1 MTIMAT
7 LPSFIQIE
15 PVGQCN
21 LSCLM
26 CPVGVRADQPPDG
39 SPAFMAFEQF
49 VSLLDSFPDVTELHL
64 QGLGEPMMHPRFFD
78 MVRHAA
84 QKGIAVSC
92 NSNLT
97 LVNDARAERCV
108 TSGLKEL
115 HISLDG
121 ATAQTYESIRTGA
134 RFARV
139 LANISRVQ
147 QSRRTLMSKTP
158 ELILTAVVMRR
169 NLHELPDLVRL
180 AHDLSIR
187 SLFVQHLGQDFTE
200 PSLTPAYQPFRMF
213 VHQESLLRHDRPAI
227 DAVFASARTL
237 AERLGVTLRLPRLDA
252 VEPPEGRSSRRCDWP
267 WKRAYI
273 TYRGDA
279 IPCCMIATPDRSQFG
294 NVFERNVPEV
304 WNGHE
309 AEEFRRRLDS
319 DRPPDLCASCAVY
332 KGIF

>member
-1 MTIMAT
+1 
-7 LPSFIQIE
+7 
-15 PVGQCN
+15 
-21 LSCLM
+21 M
-26 CPVGVRADQPPDG
+26 CPVGVRTDRPPDG
-39 SPAFMAFEQF
+39 SPAFMSFEQF
-49 VSLLDSFPDVTELHL
+49 VSLLDAFPDVRELHL

-78 MVRHAA
+78 MVQHAA
-84 QKGIAVSC
+84 EKGIAVTC

-97 LVNDARAERCV
+97 LVNEARAERCV

-121 ATAQTYESIRTGA
+121 ATAETYESIRTGA
-134 RFARV
+134 RFGRV

-147 QSRRTLMSKTP
+147 QTRQRLRSDTP
-158 ELILTAVVMRR
+158 ELILTAVIMRR
-169 NLHELPDLVRL
+169 NLHELTDLVRL

-200 PSLTPAYQPFRMF
+200 PLLNPAYQPFRMF

-227 DAVFASARTL
+227 DTVFASARTL
-237 AERLGVTLRLPRLDA
+237 AERLGVALRLPRLDA

-273 TYRGDA
+273 TYRGVA
-279 IPCCMIATPDRSQFG
+279 VPCCMIATPDRFQFG
-294 NVFERNVPEV
+294 NVFERDVEKV

-319 DRPPDLCASCAVY
+319 DQPPDLCASCAVY
-332 KGIF
+332 KGVF